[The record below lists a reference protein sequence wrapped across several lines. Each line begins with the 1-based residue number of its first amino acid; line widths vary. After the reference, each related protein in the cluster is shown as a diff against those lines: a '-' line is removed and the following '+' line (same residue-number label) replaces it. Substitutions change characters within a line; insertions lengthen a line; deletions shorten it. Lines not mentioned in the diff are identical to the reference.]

1 MQKMPNSTKKTVK
14 IFRARED
21 IRDIVKEAVAS
32 SGLRGKKKIFVK
44 PNLSHPE
51 YLPGVVTS
59 PELMRQLVGLLR
71 DGNSEVVV
79 GESNGFNYP
88 CWTAFDKTG
97 AEAAVKAAG
106 GTVINLSEDKVVEVK
121 FQGNTPLKRLFLPK
135 TILDADAVVDL
146 PLMKTHEFMAYS
158 GAIKNLFGCV
168 PSNKR
173 IYLHPYLP
181 EVFYRLYTL
190 FKPQLTIMDART
202 AIEGN
207 GPTKGKPVKMDLMLT
222 GNDALAVDIVSA
234 QIMMMNWRET
244 YLNYIAKKTGFHEEA
259 IQVEGLQVSEVAH
272 RFEPPRIDLPVKVQ
286 MMIYQHEYLTKAL
299 FCSLDIVRLFQ
310 KVTIAYRR
318 EPVQVG

>member
-1 MQKMPNSTKKTVK
+1 MLKMPNQSHVK
-14 IFRARED
+14 VFRAKGD
-21 IRDIVKEAVAS
+21 ISSIVKEAVDGS
-32 SGLRGKKKIFVK
+32 KLYGKKRIFVK

-51 YLPGVVTS
+51 YMPGVVTS
-59 PELMRQLVGLLR
+59 PELMHQLVSLLR
-71 DGNSEVVV
+71 DRNSEVIV

-97 AEAAVKAAG
+97 VEAAVKSAG

-121 FQGNTPLKRLFLPK
+121 FQTSTPLKRLFLPK

-190 FKPQLTIMDART
+190 FKPQLTIMDARIG
-202 AIEGN
+202 IEGN
-207 GPTKGKPVKMDLMLT
+207 GPTKGKPVKMDLILT
-222 GNDALAVDIVSA
+222 GDDALAIDIISA
-234 QIMMMNWRET
+234 EIMKLNWKET
-244 YLNYIAKKTGFHEEA
+244 YLKYIANKVGVKEED
-259 IQVEGLQVSEVAH
+259 IQLEGIPVSQVAH
-272 RFEPPRIDLPVKVQ
+272 RFEPPNIDLPVKAQ
-286 MMIYQHEYLTKAL
+286 MMIYQHEYLTKFL
-299 FCSLDIVRLFQ
+299 FCSLDIVHLFQ
-310 KVTIAYRR
+310 RITKAYRK
-318 EPVQVG
+318 EPIEIG

>member
-1 MQKMPNSTKKTVK
+1 VPQVPNLQKVK
-14 IFRARED
+14 IFRVEND
-21 IRDIVKEAVAS
+21 TSDVVKEAVAK
-32 SGLRGKKKIFVK
+32 SGLRGKAKIFIK

-97 AEAAVKAAG
+97 TQAAVKAAG

-135 TILDADAVVDL
+135 TVLEADAIVDL

-181 EVFYRLYTL
+181 EVFYRLYSL
-190 FKPQLTIMDART
+190 FKPQLTIMDARIG
-202 AIEGN
+202 IEGN
-207 GPTKGKPVKMDLMLT
+207 GPTKGKSVKMDLMLT
-222 GNDALAVDIVSA
+222 GNDALAVDIVA
-234 QIMMMNWRET
+234 AKVMMLDWKKT
-244 YLNYIAKKTGFHEEA
+244 YLGYIANKTGMREENVG
-259 IQVEGLQVSEVAH
+259 VEGLPIESVAR
-272 RFEPPRIDLPVKVQ
+272 RFEPPRIDLPVKAQ

-299 FCSLDIVRLFQ
+299 FCSLDIVKLFQ
-310 KVTIAYRR
+310 KITMAYRGT
-318 EPVQVG
+318 PVEIG

>member
-1 MQKMPNSTKKTVK
+1 MPNSLPKTVK
-14 IFRARED
+14 IFRAKD
-21 IRDIVKEAVAS
+21 DLSSIVKEAVAS
-32 SGLRGKKKIFVK
+32 SGLRGKSKIFIK

-59 PELMRQLVGLLR
+59 PELMRQIVGLLR
-71 DGNSEVVV
+71 DGNNEVVV

-97 AEAAVKAAG
+97 TEAAVKAAG

-121 FQGNTPLKRLFLPK
+121 FQGNTPLKHLFLPK
-135 TILDADAVVDL
+135 TILESDAVVDL
-146 PLMKTHEFMAYS
+146 PLMKTHEFMTYS

-202 AIEGN
+202 GIEGN
-207 GPTKGKPVKMDLMLT
+207 GPTKGSPVKMNLMLT
-222 GNDALAVDIVSA
+222 GNDALATDIVA
-234 QIMMMNWRET
+234 TKVMKLNWKET
-244 YLNYIAKKTGFHEEA
+244 YLSYIAQKTGFSEES
-259 IQVEGLQVSEVAH
+259 IEVDGLPINSVAR
-272 RFEPPRIDLPVKVQ
+272 RFELPLIDLPVKAQ
-286 MMIYQHEYLTKAL
+286 MMVYQHEYLTKIL
-299 FCSLDIVRLFQ
+299 FCSLDIVKLFQ
-310 KVTIAYRR
+310 KVTMAYRGK
-318 EPVQVG
+318 PVEIG